1 LYAETEG
8 GRDGFSEG
16 DGASIGGGK
25 QSGVFRE
32 HPEWFTSLNL
42 NLAIS
47 EAASYMESEISK
59 MIELYKLDLYR
70 HDQNGIVFFPPGP
83 GSGQTLRDRRFT
95 ESNYWRHCEA
105 LYAWFGN
112 IHAKYPDLILQQA
125 AAGNFRL
132 DLGTVGVF
140 HEQFTSDRATVLY
153 VYRMLSG
160 MSVYLPP
167 ECLVNSN
174 GMAWPKDQPD
184 LDTTLRGAY
193 TLTNTPMIFN
203 FILPKSIEELRPEIR
218 QKFLHYANIYKTFIR
233 PLIATCKV
241 YHLAPVNAPGG
252 VESSDWFGME
262 FTSPDQQKGWA
273 TIIRL
278 SKSTSEN
285 YLFKP
290 KGLDGRRKYSVTF
303 DNTAKTQ
310 LIDGE
315 ALMRDGLSIRLP
327 PDSASE
333 LLLFEGR

>member
-1 LYAETEG
+1 
-8 GRDGFSEG
+8 
-16 DGASIGGGK
+16 
-25 QSGVFRE
+25 
-32 HPEWFTSLNL
+32 
-42 NLAIS
+42 
-47 EAASYMESEISK
+47 
-59 MIELYKLDLYR
+59 
-70 HDQNGIVFFPPGP
+70 
-83 GSGQTLRDRRFT
+83 
-95 ESNYWRHCEA
+95 
-105 LYAWFGN
+105 
-112 IHAKYPDLILQQA
+112 
-125 AAGNFRL
+125 
-132 DLGTVGVF
+132 
-140 HEQFTSDRATVLY
+140 
-153 VYRMLSG
+153 
-160 MSVYLPP
+160 
-167 ECLVNSN
+167 
-174 GMAWPKDQPD
+174 
-184 LDTTLRGAY
+184 
-193 TLTNTPMIFN
+193 
-203 FILPKSIEELRPEIR
+203 
-218 QKFLHYANIYKTFIR
+218 
-233 PLIATCKV
+233 V